1 MSVKE
6 LQKSVDIVR
15 ADVLA
20 AKETSDLFDI
30 IMTVIPRIPDAFSLN
45 QNLRFYMMDKNLID
59 IYNIPTRHGKIVYD
73 YYDNTFRLKM
83 IVMGYDEYIEIPTD

>member
-15 ADVLA
+15 ADFLA

-30 IMTVIPRIPDAFSLN
+30 IMTVIPRIHDAFSLN